1 MLTFQKVTTELKY
14 RMIGDGGGEGG
25 GFVLME
31 FSFALCK
38 NELIMCFKGS
48 VVRKR
53 KNKFCSFRTSRTFHK
68 DAQMQQRKR

>member
-1 MLTFQKVTTELKY
+1 MITFQKVTTELKY
-14 RMIGDGGGEGG
+14 RMIGEGG
-25 GFVLME
+25 GGVVLME

>member
-1 MLTFQKVTTELKY
+1 MITFQKVTTESKY
-14 RMIGDGGGEGG
+14 RMIGDGGGGG

-48 VVRKR
+48 VERKR

>member
-1 MLTFQKVTTELKY
+1 MITFHKVTTELKY
-14 RMIGDGGGEGG
+14 RMIGGGGGD
-25 GFVLME
+25 VLMD

-53 KNKFCSFRTSRTFHK
+53 IKNKFCSFRTSRTFHK

>member
-1 MLTFQKVTTELKY
+1 
-14 RMIGDGGGEGG
+14 
-25 GFVLME
+25 ME

-53 KNKFCSFRTSRTFHK
+53 IKNKFCSFRTSRTFHK

>member
-1 MLTFQKVTTELKY
+1 MITFQKVTTELKY
-14 RMIGDGGGEGG
+14 RMIGEGGGG

-53 KNKFCSFRTSRTFHK
+53 KNTFCSFRTSRTFHK

>member
-14 RMIGDGGGEGG
+14 RMIGDRGGGG

-48 VVRKR
+48 VVRNNKKKILLISHL
-53 KNKFCSFRTSRTFHK
+53 KNLS
-68 DAQMQQRKR
+68 